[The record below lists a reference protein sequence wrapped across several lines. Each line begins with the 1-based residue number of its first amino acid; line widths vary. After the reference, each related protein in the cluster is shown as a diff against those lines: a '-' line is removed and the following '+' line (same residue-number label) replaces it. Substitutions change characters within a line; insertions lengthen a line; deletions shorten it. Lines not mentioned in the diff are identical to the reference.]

1 MKAIVTRHF
10 GTPARMAV
18 EERPK
23 PVRGPGQ
30 ALVGMRAA
38 TISPY
43 TATVRSGA
51 FGPGYATAPLVLG
64 SEGAGVVE
72 EGERFAPGTR
82 VAVYGGGEL
91 GTAADGLF
99 QQWVAVDE
107 DRLLALPDTLDWAEG
122 SALTVNYLTAYLA
135 LTDVAHVEPG
145 RTVLISG
152 ATGSVGHAA
161 IQTASALGARPI
173 ALVSSPEKARRA
185 EQAGAWAVADLS
197 TRDLGAAVAE
207 LTGGRG
213 ADLALDPVG
222 GSLLGELLHVLRRHG
237 TLVSLGF
244 VGGMRAEADV
254 MDLIGGE
261 KYVTGYSLFS
271 HATEDIAHA
280 LRGIGELAAAG
291 KLRPVID
298 SRVPLDDFEDGYARL
313 ASRRAIGSV
322 VVEL

>member
-1 MKAIVTRHF
+1 MKAIVTRRF
-10 GTPARMAV
+10 GSPAQMGV
-18 EERPK
+18 EERPT
-23 PVRGPGQ
+23 PVRKPGQ
-30 ALVGMRAA
+30 ALVRMRAA

-51 FGPGYATAPLVLG
+51 FGPEYATVPLVLG

-91 GTAADGLF
+91 GTTADGMF

-107 DRLLALPDTLDWAEG
+107 DRLLVLPDTLDFAEG

-135 LTDVAHVEPG
+135 LTDIAHVTPD
-145 RTVLISG
+145 RTVLVSG
-152 ATGSVGHAA
+152 ASGSVGHAS

-173 ALVSSPEKARRA
+173 ALVSSPEKARWA
-185 EQAGAWAVADLS
+185 EQAGAWAVIDRSAGN
-197 TRDLGAAVAE
+197 LGDAVADV
-207 LTGGRG
+207 TDGQG

-222 GSLLGELLHVLRRHG
+222 GPLLGTLLHVLRRGG

-244 VGGMRAEADV
+244 VGGMRAEVDV

-271 HATEDIAHA
+271 HSTEAIAPA

-291 KLRPVID
+291 RLRPVID
-298 SRVPLDDFEDGYARL
+298 SRIPLNDFENGYTRL
-313 ASRRAIGSV
+313 ASRQAVGSV